1 MSRRLHDFFESFK
14 EVISYN
20 NSIPA
25 YVSTDYPR
33 LKTYNI
39 DGIDIGPEEIVR
51 IVEGIKEGNREDL
64 NKMDAL
70 KEYLQ
75 RTLDLIDEYR
85 SDRENEE
92 LIYGYGRGLP
102 EDEDL
107 ISVPVARFESAMEYN
122 INKVLNVLETDG
134 EERAKF
140 FGYITPSH
148 EMALTSLQR
157 QGITK
162 KNNEKLLLPEQVIK
176 YQIKPF
182 VAKIPKGG
190 LKKRR
195 TRRKKRNN
203 KNKTKYR
210 YNKSKHR

>member
-1 MSRRLHDFFESFK
+1 MSRRLNDFFESFK

-20 NSIPA
+20 NAIPA
-25 YVSTDYPR
+25 YVLTDYPR

-39 DGIDIGPEEIVR
+39 DGIDIGPEDIVR
-51 IVEGIKEGNREDL
+51 IVEGIKEGNRADL
-64 NKMDAL
+64 NKMDVL

-85 SDRENEE
+85 SDTENAE

-102 EDEDL
+102 EDEDT
-107 ISVPVARFESAMEYN
+107 ISVPVARYESAMEYN
-122 INKVLNVLETDG
+122 IRRVLNVLETDG
-134 EERAKF
+134 QERATI

-162 KNNEKLLLPEQVIK
+162 KNKKKVFLPEDVIQYK
-176 YQIKPF
+176 IKPF

-203 KNKTKYR
+203 KNKTNYR